1 MIRARLAELG
11 AAARR
16 VLADVDGW
24 LVVEEVDE
32 PSAITT
38 LAPIDGADPAAEREW
53 LLEQR
58 RILTTYAGIARAPQE
73 LTAPVLRVA
82 PHVDTTA
89 EDLENFAE
97 ALIEA
102 TAATTAT

>member
-38 LAPIDGADPAAEREW
+38 LAPIDGAT
-53 LLEQR
+53 R
-58 RILTTYAGIARAPQE
+58 RRSGSGYSSSAGS
-73 LTAPVLRVA
+73 
-82 PHVDTTA
+82 
-89 EDLENFAE
+89 
-97 ALIEA
+97 
-102 TAATTAT
+102 